1 MRYSHRFFL
10 YAPVAALL
18 LLGLAA
24 SLYWLSAYQRFT
36 TALSRLNGQDV
47 VPGVRL
53 SYEKVET
60 GGFPFRLD
68 AVLRNVRLQLQTSH
82 GPMSWTSQHFALHS
96 LDYGDM
102 HILLEAAGRQQLSWY
117 DRNGTRH
124 RLDFTPGLLRASVLG
139 DHNVVRR
146 IDVELYDAR
155 TQLFRVVHAEF
166 HLRKDPRRNALD
178 LVLMADRLRLHGK
191 STAAPADHVIRFRLD
206 GLITPAT
213 SWHGLLAGEAS
224 WRQTAAAFRAASGR
238 LDIQH
243 LRLAWRSAQA
253 QGDGV
258 LSLDDAAR
266 PQGILNFA
274 VRGQPAAAGERA
286 RGLLSELLATASS
299 AAHPGV
305 RIAFKDGV
313 SYLNAS
319 PVGLVAPLF

>member
-10 YAPVAALL
+10 YAPVVALL

-36 TALSRLNGQDV
+36 TALTRLNGRQV
-47 VPGVRL
+47 IPGVRL

-68 AVLRNVRLQLQTSH
+68 AVLKNVRLQLQTSH

-102 HILLEAAGRQQLSWY
+102 HVLLEAAGSQRLSWH
-117 DRNGTRH
+117 DRNGIPH
-124 RLDFTPGLLRASVLG
+124 QLGFTPGLLRASVLG
-139 DHNVVRR
+139 DHGVVRR

-155 TQLFRVVHAEF
+155 SQLFRVVHAEF
-166 HLRKDPRRNALD
+166 HLRKDPHRNALD
-178 LVLMADRLRLHGK
+178 LVVMADRLRLHAK
-191 STAAPADHVIRFRLD
+191 EQATPADHILRFRLE
-206 GLITPAT
+206 GVVTPAT

-224 WRQTAAAFRAASGR
+224 WRQTATAFRAVSGH

-243 LRLAWRSAQA
+243 LGLAWRGARA
-253 QGDGV
+253 RGDGV
-258 LSLDDAAR
+258 LSLDGAAR
-266 PQGILNFA
+266 PQGILTFV
-274 VRGQPAAAGERA
+274 VRGRPAGAGERTG
-286 RGLLSELLATASS
+286 GLLSELLAAASG
-299 AAHPGV
+299 ATQPGV